1 MEKSIALQ
9 TSTTLM
15 ISELNRTRSPSTM
28 VASGLL
34 KTVAQHFGRIK
45 IMYYTIYQK
54 KTDPFTQAWTMQSRG
69 WMTFAQV
76 LQTVAALEKRI
87 NHPPHA
93 LKVTSGKTGDK
104 LVLEWS
110 RIEERNVKVTDEI
123 NLLAKSIGYRAE
135 LLEAL

>member
-1 MEKSIALQ
+1 
-9 TSTTLM
+9 
-15 ISELNRTRSPSTM
+15 M

-34 KTVAQHFGRIK
+34 KTVAQHFKRIK
-45 IMYYTIYQK
+45 IMYYWIKIK
-54 KTDPFTQAWTMQSRG
+54 KTDPFTQAWSMQSRG

-93 LKVTSGKTGDK
+93 IKVLSSATNKMGTWKT
-104 LVLEWS
+104 VMEWS
-110 RIEERNVKVTDEI
+110 RIEERSVKVTDEI
-123 NLLAKSIGYRAE
+123 NLLAKSIGYKAE